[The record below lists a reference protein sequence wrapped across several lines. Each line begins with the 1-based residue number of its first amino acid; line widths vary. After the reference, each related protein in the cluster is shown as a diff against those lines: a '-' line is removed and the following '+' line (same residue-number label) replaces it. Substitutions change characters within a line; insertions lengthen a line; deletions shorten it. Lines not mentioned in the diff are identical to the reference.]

1 MSDEGGPHSRANVAI
16 RTRVTGGSIKSMPD
30 KVRIALDAMGG
41 DNGPA
46 VVVEGAEVALQHHPE
61 CEFIF
66 FGDAA
71 QIAPLIDARPL
82 LKATSTTSSGRSA
95 APGSAWHPFA
105 PQRRCAG
112 AARRP

>member
-1 MSDEGGPHSRANVAI
+1 
-16 RTRVTGGSIKSMPD
+16 MPN

-46 VVVEGAEVALQHHPE
+46 VVVEGAEIALQHHLD

-71 QIAPLIDARPL
+71 QIAPLIDAHPL
-82 LKATSTTSSGRSA
+82 LKAS
-95 APGSAWHPFA
+95 
-105 PQRRCAG
+105 
-112 AARRP
+112 